1 MDGLIHSS
9 FTHSALQHLLCKTF
23 KEEINKTRMVCGPS
37 KGSSSGTKLQYSG
50 PALCLL
56 FFFFFPSG
64 SKNLRG
70 FLPLLLCMRDS
81 LPSSKEENENVALI
95 V

>member
-56 FFFFFPSG
+56 FFFFFSQV
-64 SKNLRG
+64 
-70 FLPLLLCMRDS
+70 
-81 LPSSKEENENVALI
+81 VART
-95 V
+95 